1 MAMDLKTWRQKK
13 QAGER
18 FTLPSGLVVALRKAS
33 LLDLAEQG
41 QIPAP
46 LTGAVDALLSERR
59 TLTVQTAREFLVVV
73 NVVVKATLIDPPIAE
88 EPGDGVLGVA
98 ELSVADRLAI
108 YDWATEE
115 TAALRPF
122 RAEDAEPG

>member
-1 MAMDLKTWRQKK
+1 MDLATWRAKK

-41 QIPAP
+41 RIPAP

-59 TLTVQTAREFLVVV
+59 TLTVQTAREFLEVV
-73 NVVVKATLIDPPIAE
+73 NVVVMATVIDPPISAE
-88 EPGDGVLGVA
+88 AGEGLLGVG

-122 RAEDAEPG
+122 RPEAGEPG

>member
-1 MAMDLKTWRQKK
+1 MDLATWRKKK

-41 QIPAP
+41 RIPAP

-59 TLTVQTAREFLVVV
+59 TLTVQTAREFLEVV
-73 NVVVKATLIDPPIAE
+73 NVVVLATVIDPPINAE
-88 EPGDGVLGVA
+88 AGEGLLGVS
-98 ELSVADRLAI
+98 ELSVSDRLAI

-122 RAEDAEPG
+122 RPEAGEPG